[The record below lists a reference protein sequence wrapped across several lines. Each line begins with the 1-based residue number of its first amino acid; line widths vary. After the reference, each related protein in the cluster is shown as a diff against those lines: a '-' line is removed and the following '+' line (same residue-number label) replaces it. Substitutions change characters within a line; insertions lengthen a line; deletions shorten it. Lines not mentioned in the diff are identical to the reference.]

1 MDGPIIR
8 FRYVGGDADMH
19 AIDMRLFG
27 ESLIGLDRIIS
38 DGLIAIVNERVPKR
52 GERAPLILKAKEPE
66 QGSVEIQ
73 GFLQEAQGL
82 LALGMPLLLSCGA
95 DLVWDWVKSV
105 IYFYSGKRDLAD
117 TAMEAIVQMQQDQ
130 LAARDRSEQRAHEER
145 LEMLAIL
152 RDTIGRLGPAAA
164 QSVAPIGP
172 SVRVLGITTADKPP
186 VEVDEPTA
194 DLLREHGEIEIGDL
208 QQMVLRTEGFIFHTK
223 KLSVEHPDRG
233 GFLLADVQD
242 PLFAEESNPYTLAAQ
257 RKALIRVQAKPGYR
271 SGRLEKLYIMD
282 FQGEVDEAA

>member
-1 MDGPIIR
+1 
-8 FRYVGGDADMH
+8 
-19 AIDMRLFG
+19 
-27 ESLIGLDRIIS
+27 
-38 DGLIAIVNERVPKR
+38 
-52 GERAPLILKAKEPE
+52 
-66 QGSVEIQ
+66 
-73 GFLQEAQGL
+73 
-82 LALGMPLLLSCGA
+82 
-95 DLVWDWVKSV
+95 
-105 IYFYSGKRDLAD
+105 
-117 TAMEAIVQMQQDQ
+117 
-130 LAARDRSEQRAHEER
+130 
-145 LEMLAIL
+145 MLAIL